1 VDAGWRDL
9 QLAMQARWRQSSSK
23 AIGSLTAVSVHNKSL
38 PDKVQTQIPGVL
50 ADMKELIA
58 IESVSADPARMS
70 ELERSANHIVQLLAD
85 LSCPDIRIVRAR
97 DGAPAVIGRFPAP
110 ESKPTV
116 CLYAHHDV
124 QPEGDPAAWRTP
136 PFVATEL
143 DGRLFGRG
151 AADDKGGF
159 AVHLAALR
167 AFDGKPPVGVTL
179 FVEGEEEIGSP
190 TLPQLLEEHH
200 DELAADVFVIADS
213 VNWAVGQPAFTTSLR
228 GLAEC
233 VVEVRTLDHGL
244 HSGVYGGVVPDA
256 LTTLCRLLATLHDD
270 QGNVAVAGLATA
282 PAPELEY
289 PLERLREE
297 SGILDGVDW
306 IGSGSIVE
314 RIWCKPAISVIA
326 LDAPPVAKASN
337 TLIPA
342 ARAKISV
349 RVAPEDDPSQ
359 ALAALIKHLE
369 DHVSWH
375 AQVAVVGGETGEP
388 SVVDFTGPYAEAA
401 RAAFAQAWGIEP
413 VFIGQGGTIP
423 MVSDFGN
430 AYPDATI
437 LVTAVGDPDSRAHGT
452 NESLHLGDFAAA
464 CLAETLMLDAFA
476 QLDPES

>member
-1 VDAGWRDL
+1 
-9 QLAMQARWRQSSSK
+9 M
-23 AIGSLTAVSVHNKSL
+23 SL
-38 PDKVQTQIPGVL
+38 PDQVQAQLPGVL
-50 ADMKELIA
+50 ADLRELVA
-58 IESVSADPARMS
+58 IESVSADSARAA
-70 ELERSANHIVQLLAD
+70 EVERSAERIVDLLMD
-85 LSCPDIRIVRAR
+85 LRCPDVRVIRVK
-97 DGAPAVIGRFPAP
+97 DEAPAVIGRFPAP
-110 ESKPTV
+110 EGKPTV

-124 QPEGDPAAWRTP
+124 QPEGDRAAWRTP
-136 PFVATEL
+136 PFRATEL

-167 AFDGKPPVGVTL
+167 AFDGKPPVGVTV

-190 TLPQLLEEHH
+190 TLTQLLEEHH
-200 DELAADVFVIADS
+200 NYLAADVFVIADS

-228 GLAEC
+228 GVGEC
-233 VVEVRTLDHGL
+233 IVEVRTLDHGL
-244 HSGVYGGVVPDA
+244 HSGAYGGVAPDA
-256 LTTLCRLLATLHDD
+256 LTALCRLLATLHDD

-289 PLERLREE
+289 PPDRLREE

-314 RIWCKPAISVIA
+314 RLWCKPAISVIA
-326 LDAPPVAKASN
+326 LDAPAVAQASN
-337 TLIPA
+337 TLIPT
-342 ARAKISV
+342 ARAKISL
-349 RVAPEDDPSQ
+349 RVAPGDDASR

-369 DHVSWH
+369 DHLPWG
-375 AQVAVVGGETGEP
+375 AQLTVVAGETGEP

-401 RAAFAQAWGIEP
+401 YAAFSQAWSVAP

-423 MVSDFGN
+423 MVGDFGKVF
-430 AYPDATI
+430 PDATI

-464 CLAETLMLDAFA
+464 CLAETLMLEAFGK
-476 QLDPES
+476 LEGG